1 MTNQNIPDTRFA
13 SDVIDRVMPVR
24 VVDIVLALLQS
35 AFSQADLM
43 DGKNPLRFNRQ
54 DPKNSRLWICDPDG
68 RIDTE
73 RDGRRMLVSVTRG
86 ELTPAEAH
94 LHNVAGGDLH
104 GTTEFSDLISAQV
117 AVQCEA
123 GSRTS
128 VEVLAHACYSII
140 KLFRRQLM
148 KDYEITNIKIMG
160 ITSPQ
165 RTEGIPGDPWLCS
178 VMLRCEYQERA
189 TMTELANHLNYLNI
203 NAGLKEHLI
212 AQQDPTMPELL
223 TVDDVVASTEE
234 GTYSLAA
241 LGGALNLTL
250 TCATDG
256 PVDIYF
262 TRSPA
267 EPTMRD
273 ERYVTPIV
281 MDAPGRYYLTIRAFR
296 TGMLPSAILRV
307 QYDLTA

>member
-1 MTNQNIPDTRFA
+1 MTDQNVPETRFA
-13 SDVIDRVMPVR
+13 SDVTNRVMPVR
-24 VVDIVLALLQS
+24 VVDIILALLQ
-35 AFSQADLM
+35 ATFSQAELM

-104 GTTEFSDLISAQV
+104 GTTEYSDLVSSPIMI
-117 AVQCEA
+117 QCEA

-128 VEVLAHACYSII
+128 VEVLAHACYSVI

-148 KDYEITNIKIMG
+148 KDYEITNIKVLG
-160 ITSPQ
+160 ITPPQ
-165 RTEGIPGDPWLCS
+165 RTEGIPGDPWLCV

-203 NAGLKEHLI
+203 NTSMKEHLV
-212 AQQDPTMPELL
+212 AQQDPTKPELK
-223 TVDDVVASTEE
+223 TVDPVVASTVG
-234 GTYSLAA
+234 GTYSLAD
-241 LGGALNLTL
+241 LGGQLAISL
-250 TCATDG
+250 TCPTPAI
-256 PVDIYF
+256 DIYF
-262 TRSPA
+262 TTDPSD
-267 EPTMRD
+267 PTMRSS
-273 ERYVTPIV
+273 RYEAPIV
-281 MDAPGRYYLTIRAFR
+281 LNTPGRYYLNARAFR

-307 QYDLTA
+307 QYDLTP